1 MTKQELNH
9 EVLRLREENETL
21 KQRNKVLTVFLEN
34 EKSEKSE
41 IAKDFHVLLSAIE
54 SNFIARM
61 LLKNTLFKIIKN

>member
-21 KQRNKVLTVFLEN
+21 KQQKKLLELHLDN
-34 EKSEKSE
+34 SREANSELS
-41 IAKDFHVLLSAIE
+41 KDFHVLLSAIE